1 MKFGAN
7 TFIWVSPFRTET
19 FDVVQRVAD
28 LGFDV
33 IEFAVEQPDLID
45 IKKLKSIVKKN
56 ELEVAICGAFGPD
69 RDLISE
75 ELEKRENSKRYVK
88 RCLDYANEL
97 EAPIFCGPAYS
108 AVGKT
113 YLATPEQKKADWNRA
128 IEGLRELGDYAQ
140 TRGVTLALETLNRFE
155 TSFLNIA
162 ADLKKLIKDVN
173 HPAIKGHL
181 DTFHMNIEEKHL
193 GEAIELIGDDL
204 VHFHTCE
211 NDRGT
216 PGTGHIN
223 WNEVKQSLKKI
234 GYDRF
239 AVIESFTFGVKEIA
253 RAAALWRPL
262 EKDEDTLAKN
272 GLTFLRELFA

>member
-7 TFIWVSPFRTET
+7 TFIWVSPFRTEA

-33 IEFAVEQPDLID
+33 IETAFEEPELID
-45 IKKLKSIVKKN
+45 IKKLKTAVKKSG
-56 ELEVAICGAFGPD
+56 LDVATCGAFGPD
-69 RDLISE
+69 RDLISDE
-75 ELEKRENSKRYVK
+75 PEKRENSKKYVR

-97 EAPIFCGPAYS
+97 ESPVFCGPAYS

-113 YLATPEQKKADWNRA
+113 HLVSPEDKVIEWKRA
-128 IEGLRELGDYAQ
+128 IDGLRELGDYAQ
-140 TRGVTLALETLNRFE
+140 NRGVTIALETLNRFE
-155 TSFLNIA
+155 TSFMNIA
-162 ADLKKLIKDVN
+162 ADLKKLIQDVD
-173 HPAIKGHL
+173 HPAIKVHL

-204 VHFHTCE
+204 AHFHACE

-234 GYDRF
+234 GYDRYV
-239 AVIESFTFGVKEIA
+239 VIESFTFGVKEIA
-253 RAAALWRPL
+253 RAAAIWRPL

-272 GLTFLRELFA
+272 GLTFLRKLFA